1 MRSGAPLKLYL
12 KDSRCLPKEKNHK
25 VMTYFREIEQCVQ
38 TPLMVK
44 TVLVPKAGS
53 LFPNYGGIILVIRS
67 RHYLC

>member
-1 MRSGAPLKLYL
+1 MPPLSCIL
-12 KDSRCLPKEKNHK
+12 KIAGVYQKKKNHK